1 MCWRTWRRKPR
12 RDLIFGGPR
21 ATAGVVWLTAAA
33 AGTMAILGFYG
44 ARLGMPLPLFAGDE
58 GAYLI
63 RAIYPPGMV
72 ASNPFVLPLNNG
84 VHLSVIRAAYATGG
98 GFIIV
103 DRLANAAAYLAG
115 LGLLWRASTAGS
127 PRHEQIALGLLA
139 LAFPYYRFA
148 FSNLAEGLFVGVL
161 VLLCVATGRWY
172 RSRPI
177 VHAVAAGAIGAA
189 LVLVKPHGLA
199 SLAALLAVA
208 VLDAAAGGGWRRL
221 PLRVLLFGVTFFGVG
236 NLIQWGAE
244 EPASHP
250 LAFFVSDFYG
260 TTLARA
266 PPPGAGALAALSIGS
281 MISAAAVL
289 AGAPV
294 LIGLAD
300 LVGRWRVR
308 RGRFVAEGA
317 DLVFLLLVLA
327 LGATLVMVTVFAVKV
342 AWTPSETRR
351 LWGRYFEFFAPMIWL
366 AAAPALARP
375 IGWPTRLGCAV
386 AMLAGLS
393 GLLASFQAGVVLFPW
408 DSSALSAFFHP
419 DPVRAPLGSGQA
431 LRALAALASL
441 AAAVAIGCKMRPA
454 QAGLALTLALA
465 GFSTWLDHVWMAPI
479 VAQRAALE
487 RDVQAIAPRLP
498 PQPAPVALLA
508 PDANDGHLAFLRLH
522 ARPLV
527 YLGPP
532 GGQVPPGGLTGMRA
546 VVVSGTEIPPDG
558 PWTRTFQGRDLSL
571 FERPRGP

>member
-1 MCWRTWRRKPR
+1 M
-12 RDLIFGGPR
+12 GPQKWIGR
-21 ATAGVVWLTAAA
+21 IGLTAAA
-33 AGTMAILGFYG
+33 CVTLAILAFY
-44 ARLGMPLPLFAGDE
+44 ASRLSMPLPLFAGDE
-58 GAYLI
+58 AAYLI
-63 RAIYPPGMV
+63 RALYPDARV
-72 ASNPFVLPLNNG
+72 AADPYVLPLNNG
-84 VHLSVIRAAYATGG
+84 VHLSVMRAVYATGAPLVIG
-98 GFIIV
+98 
-103 DRLANAAAYLAG
+103 DRLVNAAAYLAG
-115 LGLLWRASTAGS
+115 IGLLWRASVRGLAW
-127 PRHEQIALGLLA
+127 REQVAFGLLA
-139 LAFPYYRFA
+139 LGFPYYRFA
-148 FSNLAEGLFVGVL
+148 VSNMAEGLYVGVL
-161 VLLCVATGRWY
+161 AALCLVTGRWF
-172 RSRPI
+172 RARPLL
-177 VHAVAAGAIGAA
+177 HALLAGALCAV
-189 LVLVKPHGLA
+189 LVLVKPNGVA
-199 SLAALLAVA
+199 VVAALVVLAL
-208 VLDAAAGGGWRRL
+208 LDAAVSGGWRRVAVRL
-221 PLRVLLFGVTFFGVG
+221 AVFAAAFFALG
-236 NLIQWGAE
+236 NLIQWAAE
-244 EPASHP
+244 EPAADP
-250 LAFFVSDFYG
+250 LAFFVGDAYSHV
-260 TTLARA
+260 LAQGNA
-266 PPPGAGALAALSIGS
+266 PHPLAIAGLVLGS
-281 MISAAAVL
+281 MTSAMAIL

-294 LIGLAD
+294 VVGLAD
-300 LVGRWRVR
+300 LAQRWRSR
-308 RGRFVAEGA
+308 RDGFVAEGA
-317 DLVFLLLVLA
+317 DLIFLLLVLSLA
-327 LGATLVMVTVFAVKV
+327 ATLAMVTIFAVKI
-342 AWTPSETRR
+342 ASTAGESGR
-351 LWGRYFEFFAPMIWL
+351 LWGRYFEYFAPLIWL